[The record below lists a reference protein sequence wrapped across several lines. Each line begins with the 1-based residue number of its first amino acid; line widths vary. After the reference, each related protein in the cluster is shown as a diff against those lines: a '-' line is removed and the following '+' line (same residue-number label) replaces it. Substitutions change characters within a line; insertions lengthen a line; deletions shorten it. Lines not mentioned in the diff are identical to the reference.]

1 MPLVKGLAK
10 LLRMSH
16 NTPDNTIQEQ
26 VMAEDLID
34 TKEASLL
41 SGFTESYMRKLV
53 QRGIVKGRKVRRDWL
68 INRESL
74 EQFLASERKV
84 GRPPSSIDK
93 DSK

>member
-1 MPLVKGLAK
+1 MPLFKGLAK